1 MRIRSQEQFLKY
13 VNATNDLKKLTE
25 VMGVGYTEQKLASEI
40 LTLARK
46 GIISKLKATMLLREY
61 PTMIKFL
68 KYEFG
73 SKKVVKK
80 N

>member
-1 MRIRSQEQFLKY
+1 MRIRCQEQFLKY

-61 PTMIKFL
+61 PQMIKFL

-73 SKKVVKK
+73 AKKVSKSK
-80 N
+80 